1 MTKSI
6 QSQVAVALALATIT
20 ATSVRAEGWQDNAIA
35 PVTNPIF
42 FETPMIQSEV
52 RPLFIYH
59 QLDSGFLGQAIDVR
73 VYAVQLRYALTDRLA
88 LIATKDGYVD
98 IGKKGKALNA
108 DGWADIAAG
117 LKYALFQS
125 EEKQF
130 IVTPGFTIEVP
141 TGNQDVFQGN
151 GSGELNL
158 FVSAM
163 KGWDNLHLTGT
174 VGGRIPFDGNKET
187 SNIRYSGMLDY
198 FVSKWF
204 IPYVS
209 INAFTTMSEANVHL
223 EPSPVAFSEGF
234 DLINFGSSQASG
246 RTQGAIGGGF
256 RTRILQ
262 DLDFGFG
269 YEWGVIGRND
279 IFKNR
284 YTFDLIWRF

>member
-59 QLDSGFLGQAIDVR
+59 QLDSGFLGQAIDVK

-108 DGWADIAAG
+108 DGWADLAAG

-125 EEKQF
+125 EDKQF

-141 TGNQDVFQGN
+141 TGNRDVFQGN

-174 VGGRIPFDGNKET
+174 VGGRIPFDGDKEN

-209 INAFTTMSEANVHL
+209 VNAFTTMGNAEAL
-223 EPSPVAFSEGF
+223 PFQSEGF
-234 DLINFGSSQASG
+234 DLINFGSNDVSG